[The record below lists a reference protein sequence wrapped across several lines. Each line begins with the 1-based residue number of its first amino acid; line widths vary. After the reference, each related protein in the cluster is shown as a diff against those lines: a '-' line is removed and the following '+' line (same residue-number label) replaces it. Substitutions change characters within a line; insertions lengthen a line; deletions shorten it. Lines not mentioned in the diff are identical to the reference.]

1 MAGLDIRLNG
11 QTYALRASE
20 DGTKMVSRPV
30 RQFVQPIRQTGRTR
44 PQDVSPYET
53 FIHPNMTYGFGRD
66 RINSDAAFEPKEYR
80 RFRDS
85 TCDTRWMDGIYL
97 PIQEENSTQSGLE
110 VIKASATFLGEL
122 NGMWEKSTSTELVN
136 RQYTGGST
144 AWDGGGTIM
153 TNTLA
158 LVSETTAD
166 QGSGSTHTVSHT
178 IADNNLRVLIVLH
191 ANKDGASA
199 VKYDDIPLTLID
211 TLESTASAAP
221 GVTDI
226 TAWYLVNPPVGTANV
241 VVNAGNAGYGSA
253 TQIFDFKG
261 ADITSPVRTAA
272 KEQDAT
278 SGSHTAD
285 LAPTTVAGD
294 IVVDLI
300 AAHVSH
306 TLTVGAGQT
315 QVANDETA
323 GAGDYQFQYASSH
336 ETASGVSTTMSW
348 TVNNSNHHM
357 MTVPVTG
364 TTSTEVVGLDMIPH
378 KNKLIA
384 LGIQGK
390 SHVISTSSDA
400 AGATWTGIPT
410 GLTKMTDLDGAI
422 STTDATTVVVTSAAE
437 LSVHDTILVGTEQM
451 HITAIATHTL
461 TVERGYNNSTAATHS
476 DEDLVMLMKDIQHS
490 LLSNVVTVNENIDAG
505 LLLTLGNELVAA
517 VWDEVGSV
525 IRFYSTSDVDENMK
539 WVDQNVRISSSRGPL
554 GICAYPDIDRV
565 LKIYVATYE
574 GIYVI
579 DPSDTDWD
587 YQLMFPMTGHND
599 NGRRM
604 VVHNGSIWIS
614 QGVGDTSPA
623 SIYRLTVQG
632 DRRLIES
639 GFGLSAGDSVPSD
652 MMGSVNWM
660 KSAGDFLY
668 ISVGGHSGSTK
679 SRLLAHNGLGWHHMY
694 QYTTAEDPIEWID
707 FSGDDDGT
715 PRLHYAIRTAT
726 NASNAKFLGQPNVNP
741 SSGITINRQ
750 NDSDNVVGYLVLPYI
765 DLGMPHESKVWL
777 RGHVN
782 ADDLH
787 SSASNEYI
795 TIHYGKDG
803 AARTTTS
810 LGSFTSATTVNTFDS
825 NAGESASNIGMR
837 VHLIRRDGDAE
848 KTPKLKDITV
858 EAMVVPGNG
867 NVMYQHEFTIDISQT
882 AVANGLSSETVYSN
896 LKTLLASIPQV
907 DLEFGGESRKVTV
920 DRESASFLTSF
931 DDWTASSS
939 PNTLMSRKGY
949 LKLTVTERIP
959 LS

>member
-153 TNTLA
+153 PNTLA
-158 LVSETTAD
+158 IVSEAEVTITSAAA
-166 QGSGSTHTVSHT
+166 TMTLSHT
-178 IADNNLRVLIVLH
+178 IADNNLRLLIVIH
-191 ANKDGASA
+191 GHPYANATGVTYDG
-199 VKYDDIPLTLID
+199 IPLTLSDSQSGI
-211 TLESTASAAP
+211 TL
-221 GVTDI
+221 
-226 TAWYLVNPPVGTANV
+226 WYLINPPVGTADIV
-241 VVNAGNAGYGSA
+241 A
-253 TQIFDFKG
+253 THTNGTYVAHMQVFDFKG
-261 ADITSPVRTAA
+261 ADITSPFRTIV
-272 KEQDAT
+272 KESSTD

-285 LAPTTVAGD
+285 LTATTVAGD
-294 IVVDLI
+294 IVVDYI
-300 AAHVSH
+300 TCDDSH
-306 TLTVGAGQT
+306 SLTVGAGQT
-315 QVANDETA
+315 QVANAALSGTVS
-323 GAGDYQFQYASSH
+323 GLHRFGSSH
-336 ETASGVSTTMSW
+336 EASSGVSTVMSW
-348 TVNNSNHHM
+348 TVSGSNHVYM
-357 MTVPVTG
+357 AAPVTG
-364 TTSTEVVGLDMIPH
+364 TTATEVVGLDMIPH
-378 KNKLIA
+378 KNKLVA

-390 SHVISTSSDA
+390 SHVISTSSDV

-410 GLTKMTDLDGAI
+410 SQTKMTDLDGAV
-422 STTDATTVVVTSAAE
+422 STTDTTTVVVTSAAE

-461 TVERGYNNSTAATHS
+461 TVERGYNGTTAATHS
-476 DEDLVMLMKDIQHS
+476 DEDLVMVMKDIQHS

-505 LLLTLGNELVAA
+505 LLLTLGDELVAA
-517 VWDEVGSV
+517 VWDEAGNV

-539 WVDQNVRISSSRGPL
+539 WVDQNVRISSNNGPI
-554 GICAYPDIDRV
+554 GIVAYPDIDRV
-565 LKIYVATYE
+565 LKIYVATKE
-574 GIYVI
+574 GIYTV
-579 DPSDTDWD
+579 DPSGTDWD
-587 YQLMFPMTGHND
+587 YQLIFPMTSHND

-604 VVHNGSIWIS
+604 AVHNGSIWIS
-614 QGVGDTSPA
+614 QGVGNTSPA

-679 SRLLAHNGLGWHHMY
+679 SRVLAHNGLGWHHMY
-694 QYTTAEDPIEWID
+694 QYTTAEDPIVWID

-741 SSGITINRQ
+741 SSGIAINRQ
-750 NDSDNVVGYLVLPYI
+750 NDSSDTVGYLDLPYI

-782 ADDLH
+782 ADDLN

-803 AARTTTS
+803 ADRTTTS
-810 LGSFTSATTVNTFDS
+810 LGSFTSATTVNTFNS

-949 LKLTVTERIP
+949 LRLTVTERIP